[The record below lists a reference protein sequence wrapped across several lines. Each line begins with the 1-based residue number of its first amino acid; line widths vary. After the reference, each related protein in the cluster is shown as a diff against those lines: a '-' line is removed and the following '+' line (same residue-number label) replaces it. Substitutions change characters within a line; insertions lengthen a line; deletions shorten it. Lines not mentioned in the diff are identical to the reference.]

1 MPIYCDLLRKT
12 WLQTQVYVLKNCSS
26 LCNKSEENY
35 VATAFLIKKAK
46 VCLKQK
52 SFVTYSTKVEKSSAY
67 WKNVTNVLFFL
78 SFTEKIKIINDE
90 VLIFSNIDLLSSLGG
105 ALGLF
110 IGFSFFGC
118 IGTLLDAIVDKCVA
132 GSFKRWAYN
141 KKENKYI
148 SP

>member
-1 MPIYCDLLRKT
+1 MFETLIT
-12 WLQTQVYVLKNCSS
+12 ILKNCSS
-26 LCNKSEENY
+26 VCNKSEENY
-35 VATAFLIKKAK
+35 VATAFLLKKAK

-52 SFVTYSTKVEKSSAY
+52 SFVTYSTKVERSSVN
-67 WKNVTNVLFFL
+67 WKNVTNVLFSL

-118 IGTLLDAIVDKCVA
+118 IGTLLDAIVDKFIA
-132 GSFKRWAYN
+132 GSFKQ
-141 KKENKYI
+141 
-148 SP
+148 

>member
-1 MPIYCDLLRKT
+1 MSIYCDLLRKT
-12 WLQTQVYVLKNCSS
+12 WLQTEVYVLKNCSS
-26 LCNKSEENY
+26 LCNKSEENDN
-35 VATAFLIKKAK
+35 ATALLITNAR
-46 VCLKQK
+46 VCLKQNT
-52 SFVTYSTKVEKSSAY
+52 FMTYSTKLEKTSINFE
-67 WKNVTNVLFFL
+67 NVTVVMFFL

-132 GSFKRWAYN
+132 SSFKRWAYN
-141 KKENKYI
+141 KKEIK
-148 SP
+148 